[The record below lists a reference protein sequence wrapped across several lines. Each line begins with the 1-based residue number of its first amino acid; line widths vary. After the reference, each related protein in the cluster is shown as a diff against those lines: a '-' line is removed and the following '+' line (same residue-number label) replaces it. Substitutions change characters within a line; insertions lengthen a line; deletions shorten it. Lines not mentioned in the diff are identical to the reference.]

1 MYLLGVLQHPRSKMI
16 GRTIVALLNL
26 FAVVANADVLLDIV
40 AEVKN
45 RERELSELLG
55 CVHEDLLSS
64 LGT

>member
-1 MYLLGVLQHPRSKMI
+1 MLGRK
-16 GRTIVALLNL
+16 IVALLSL

-55 CVHEDLLSS
+55 CVHVDLYSNLSA
-64 LGT
+64 

>member
-1 MYLLGVLQHPRSKMI
+1 VHTVTDRPTDRHDPLLS
-16 GRTIVALLNL
+16 L

-55 CVHEDLLSS
+55 CVHVDLYSNLSA
-64 LGT
+64 